1 MTATA
6 SDVADDDIVDVH
18 AFKTPRGVVH
28 VRTRRPKVF
37 PEDTSTAECDETG
50 RVAWRALP
58 ALCAYLASDEGY
70 SIVVERSR
78 VLELGAGLGTP
89 GMLCWLSGAARE
101 TTLTD
106 GNADVASDLR
116 RSIEMNRNF
125 VDQSAIKSLGSATA
139 GTLEWGRGDAD
150 DFASKTFPLV
160 VASDVVYSEA
170 SARGV
175 LDVVRAKLERDNGM
189 LLLAYVSRWAHVDR
203 ALHEAI
209 VDGGWSVTM
218 IPVADFDELAR
229 TESLEVRPC
238 LFEITCGGCGPRG
251 QIRARMPKRAREWF
265 DAELN
270 VLKITPADAF
280 TERFAHDLC
289 STLETHGGA
298 IGLEINAKG
307 PFRINQDTLRCL
319 LDAFAKHASR
329 VKLTRLKLCETWLD
343 VDGWRAMGDFLCES
357 GVRDLEIIGEDVDE
371 EILHAMTS
379 SSENVANSWVSRL
392 KSLKFSRC
400 DRLNAQAIV
409 ALRQSWFPSPALA
422 RELECFEV
430 SFCPIGD
437 EGTKALC
444 DIEFVGLR
452 ELRLANVG
460 VSAIG
465 GADVASRLLA
475 RCGQLRNLDLSGNVC
490 FDANGAAELS
500 TYLET
505 IANSLV
511 ILDLSGCS
519 LGDNGLIWLCEAP
532 RGLKTLRRL
541 ETLRLGSNGI
551 GDSAMLA
558 LANLFQND
566 HFPMLKCCDL
576 SMNVISWRGMYDFTE
591 AFDVAQAAAG
601 ASPTPL
607 EILSLRGNHIGD
619 DGIDAIID
627 ILPNLHRLHTLD
639 VSDCDLTAVAVRRL
653 AESSSSRT
661 LAATLS
667 RNPGIDRTVAA
678 ALAREFD
685 GLAFARG
692 LDGF

>member
-1 MTATA
+1 M
-6 SDVADDDIVDVH
+6 
-18 AFKTPRGVVH
+18 
-28 VRTRRPKVF
+28 RTRRPKVF

-70 SIVVERSR
+70 SIVVERAR

-238 LFEITCGGCGPRG
+238 LFEITCGGCGSRG

-475 RCGQLRNLDLSGNVC
+475 RCGQLRNLDLSGNDC

-519 LGDNGLIWLCEAP
+519 LGDNGLIWLCEAA